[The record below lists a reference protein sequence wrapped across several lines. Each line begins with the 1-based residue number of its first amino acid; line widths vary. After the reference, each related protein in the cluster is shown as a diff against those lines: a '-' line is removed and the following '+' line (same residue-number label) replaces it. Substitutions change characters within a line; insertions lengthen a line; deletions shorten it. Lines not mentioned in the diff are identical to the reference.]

1 MDKNREFEAE
11 QSKDQ
16 IIIQQEQIAV
26 LETAV
31 KEKDE
36 RIESLGATA
45 EMVMDDVRTLQ
56 EQIAIL
62 KEKREI
68 WEERNVSLETK
79 ITDLTDELG
88 TVKEILRQLND
99 RDKRMIWE
107 KEQAL
112 RGGEVKG

>member
-79 ITDLTDELG
+79 IAALTAENEKLKKLCIELVG
-88 TVKEILRQLND
+88 ADMKKEI
-99 RDKRMIWE
+99 E
-107 KEQAL
+107 
-112 RGGEVKG
+112 